1 MSNYLNVRRK
11 ELNYE
16 KIYLYLTL
24 SLAFVMPLSRA
35 AISFFIL
42 ALVFFWF
49 LEGDFKRKFEQIK
62 SSKILFYIGI
72 FYFIVLFSAILSSN
86 IETALKFIRLYAYWI
101 VIFVIATS
109 LKREYIN
116 TIITAFLL
124 GMFVSEVIAYGVF
137 FNIWKFGIAT
147 IQNPSPF
154 MIHIDYSVFLA
165 FTSLILFNRIIS
177 KNYSLKEK
185 IFLLLFFCSTTGNLF
200 LSTGRTGQ
208 VAFIFGIIVMFFLCY
223 KFHIKTFIYSFLSL
237 LIIFTLAFS
246 FSKSFKKR
254 VFQANSDIVKIASGD
269 LNSSWGIR
277 VAYWMVSYEILKEN
291 IIFGVGTGDYKE
303 AITKTLEKKEF
314 SKFPKKMKEF
324 MIRQHT
330 HNQFLMVIIQMG
342 LVGIFM
348 VILIFY
354 QLLKVS
360 LGLNNRNMFVLFL
373 VIYFISCM
381 ADPLWYKQFTLVLWL
396 LIVGLIS
403 II

>member
-1 MSNYLNVRRK
+1 M
-11 ELNYE
+11 
-16 KIYLYLTL
+16 
-24 SLAFVMPLSRA
+24 
-35 AISFFIL
+35 
-42 ALVFFWF
+42 
-49 LEGDFKRKFEQIK
+49 
-62 SSKILFYIGI
+62 
-72 FYFIVLFSAILSSN
+72 
-86 IETALKFIRLYAYWI
+86 
-101 VIFVIATS
+101 
-109 LKREYIN
+109 
-116 TIITAFLL
+116 
-124 GMFVSEVIAYGVF
+124 
-137 FNIWKFGIAT
+137 
-147 IQNPSPF
+147 
-154 MIHIDYSVFLA
+154 
-165 FTSLILFNRIIS
+165 
-177 KNYSLKEK
+177 
-185 IFLLLFFCSTTGNLF
+185 
-200 LSTGRTGQ
+200 
-208 VAFIFGIIVMFFLCY
+208 
-223 KFHIKTFIYSFLSL
+223 